1 LPFLFTNI
9 KERLIGVLEAMGIM
23 VVVVVE
29 TAIHPSFSCKNQ
41 HYLLFMVV
49 VSIALMPKRCLRC
62 LSLAIIL

>member
-1 LPFLFTNI
+1 
-9 KERLIGVLEAMGIM
+9 VLEAMGIM

-41 HYLLFMVV
+41 HFLLFMVV